1 MTQLISKLK
10 RYQKRGDIYFAICN
24 SCFWCASY
32 ISTNTDNTSY
42 YTPAKCPG
50 CLKGSIESI
59 PIAQNEGYT
68 FDYSEK
74 RGVTLEFL
82 R

>member
-1 MTQLISKLK
+1 MTQLIGKLK
-10 RYQKRGDIYFAICN
+10 RHQKRGNIYFAICN

-32 ISTNTDNTSY
+32 ISTNTDDTFYS
-42 YTPAKCPG
+42 PAKCPG

-59 PIAQNEGYT
+59 PIAQNEGYI

-82 R
+82 K

>member
-10 RYQKRGDIYFAICN
+10 RYQKRGNIHFAICN

-32 ISTNTDNTSY
+32 ISTNNDDTSY
-42 YTPAKCPG
+42 YAPAKCPS
-50 CLKGSIESI
+50 CLKGCIESI
-59 PIAQNEGYT
+59 PITQNEGYI
-68 FDYSEK
+68 FDYDSK
-74 RGVTLEFL
+74 RGKN

>member
-10 RYQKRGDIYFAICN
+10 RYQKRGDIYFAVCN

-32 ISTNTDNTSY
+32 ISTSALETSY
-42 YTPAKCPG
+42 YVPEKCPS
-50 CLKGSIESI
+50 CLNGNIESI

-68 FDYSEK
+68 FDYDSK
-74 RGVTLEFL
+74 R
-82 R
+82 

>member
-10 RYQKRGDIYFAICN
+10 RYRKRRDIFFAICN

-32 ISTNTDNTSY
+32 ISTNMGDTS
-42 YTPAKCPG
+42 YTPAKCLG

-59 PIAQNEGYT
+59 PVSKNEGYV
-68 FDYSEK
+68 FE
-74 RGVTLEFL
+74 
-82 R
+82 

>member
-1 MTQLISKLK
+1 MTQLINKLK
-10 RYQKRGDIYFAICN
+10 KYRKRGDIYFAICN

-32 ISTNTDNTSY
+32 ISTNTDDTSY

-59 PIAQNEGYT
+59 PVAKNEGHV
-68 FDYSEK
+68 FE
-74 RGVTLEFL
+74 
-82 R
+82 